1 MRRIRKGRIAERK
14 RWLQS
19 GRAAMKGENMANWI
33 WYPGDFEIYHGMC
46 QNFDRE
52 ERGFFWPAYWHI
64 ADCRHHVVFHASCR
78 LEKETAFRVTAKGI
92 GHVLVKWE
100 EKAPS
105 WFPEGQPFYLEKKY
119 TIGEWISCPAK
130 EIGIDVVIGNRTGLP
145 CIYVEGEVI
154 RSGKNWTVTDFAA
167 PEVPV
172 GWNDMYVRAQQDPQ
186 IFEYTQELCRPVST
200 ERVNGGVLYDF
211 GRELTADT
219 LIKINGEERP
229 DQVTLCYGES
239 RTEALDTQLCYLK
252 QVLEIPGKKDS
263 VPAGCASGPEREA
276 DCGASPFG
284 RWESGQRYHTKLR
297 AFRYLFIPEGENAS
311 LVTVEALYKYVDFPK
326 RSSFSCSDGLINR
339 IWEVADTT
347 FRLASGIFFLDG
359 VKRDRWIWSG
369 DAYQSCFINQY
380 LFFDKDICKRTILAL
395 RGNDPVAE
403 HINTIV
409 DYSMYWIISLENYY
423 NMSGDLDFIRMVYPR
438 MESLLRYCMEQTDGQ
453 GFIYGREGDWIYIDW
468 AELDKE
474 GTLCAE
480 QQLLARSYE
489 AVASVR
495 RLLGLDA
502 EEFDVRKEALLKN
515 IRQFFWDEEKGA
527 FIDSYQSGRRNVTRH
542 ANIFAVL
549 FGYADEAETESI
561 LHKVLLNE
569 EVAAITTPYFK
580 FYELEALA
588 KLGRF
593 DVVMDTLKS
602 YWGGMLERGADTFW
616 EEYKP
621 EQPEEEQYG
630 MYGDKYGKSLCHAWG
645 ASPIYLLGRYCMG
658 VRPTGTAYE
667 TFAVE
672 PQLELF
678 DSFSCSFPVN
688 EGTVWMDW
696 KDGVLDVYT
705 DKDGGVLKA
714 AGKEYTL
721 ERGKHVV
728 VKGR

>member
-1 MRRIRKGRIAERK
+1 
-14 RWLQS
+14 
-19 GRAAMKGENMANWI
+19 
-33 WYPGDFEIYHGMC
+33 
-46 QNFDRE
+46 
-52 ERGFFWPAYWHI
+52 
-64 ADCRHHVVFHASCR
+64 
-78 LEKETAFRVTAKGI
+78 
-92 GHVLVKWE
+92 
-100 EKAPS
+100 
-105 WFPEGQPFYLEKKY
+105 
-119 TIGEWISCPAK
+119 
-130 EIGIDVVIGNRTGLP
+130 
-145 CIYVEGEVI
+145 
-154 RSGKNWTVTDFAA
+154 
-167 PEVPV
+167 
-172 GWNDMYVRAQQDPQ
+172 
-186 IFEYTQELCRPVST
+186 
-200 ERVNGGVLYDF
+200 
-211 GRELTADT
+211 
-219 LIKINGEERP
+219 
-229 DQVTLCYGES
+229 
-239 RTEALDTQLCYLK
+239 
-252 QVLEIPGKKDS
+252 
-263 VPAGCASGPEREA
+263 
-276 DCGASPFG
+276 
-284 RWESGQRYHTKLR
+284 
-297 AFRYLFIPEGENAS
+297 
-311 LVTVEALYKYVDFPK
+311 
-326 RSSFSCSDGLINR
+326 
-339 IWEVADTT
+339 
-347 FRLASGIFFLDG
+347 
-359 VKRDRWIWSG
+359 
-369 DAYQSCFINQY
+369 
-380 LFFDKDICKRTILAL
+380 
-395 RGNDPVAE
+395 
-403 HINTIV
+403 
-409 DYSMYWIISLENYY
+409 MYWIISLENYY

-480 QQLLARSYE
+480 QLLLARSYE

-645 ASPIYLLGRYCMG
+645 RAPSDLLGRYCMG

-667 TFAVE
+667 TFGGGSRSWSFLTVFLQLPVE
-672 PQLELF
+672 
-678 DSFSCSFPVN
+678 
-688 EGTVWMDW
+688 EGRCGWTGRTACWMCIRIR
-696 KDGVLDVYT
+696 T
-705 DKDGGVLKA
+705 A
-714 AGKEYTL
+714 AC
-721 ERGKHVV
+721 
-728 VKGR
+728 